1 MIDRLRSLARK
12 AKALLIGPD
21 DNGSEVV
28 QVAIL
33 AAGLAAL
40 ALTVM
45 GAIKLFVDGEISSFT
60 G

>member
-1 MIDRLRSLARK
+1 MMDRLRSLARI
-12 AKALLIGPD
+12 AKALLVGPD
-21 DNGSEVV
+21 DTGSEVV

-45 GAIKLFVDGEISSFT
+45 GAIKLFVDGEITSL